1 MPRSLH
7 ALDSVHRLLSRS
19 SLLTRAAI
27 LLRNQCRAV
36 IKYRLM
42 TTHQVDQSGEAWFL
56 ARVAPL
62 CRTVVDVG
70 ANRGEWSALVLR
82 HGKNIERCL
91 AFEPGKRAA
100 ALLRER
106 FASAPQVE
114 IIERALSDHAETSAR
129 FFEQP
134 EAGETS
140 SLSRPPD
147 GEAAVETT
155 VEVSTLDLEMQRLQL
170 ERIDLLKVDAEGHDL
185 AVLRGARQIL
195 QEGRARFIQWEYSD
209 VWIPGGGTLAAALG
223 FLRELGYRSFLLKR
237 GGLYHFD
244 YDRFGE
250 FFTFSNFVSLREDDV
265 AAFAGDARPL
275 L

>member
-19 SLLTRAAI
+19 ALVTRAAI
-27 LLRNQCRAV
+27 LLRNQCRAI

-42 TTHQVDQSGEAWFL
+42 TTHQVEQSGEEWFL
-56 ARVAPL
+56 KRVAPL

-70 ANRGEWSALVLR
+70 ANRGEWSALVLQ
-82 HGKNIERCL
+82 HGKAIERCV
-91 AFEPGKRAA
+91 AFEPGKQAA
-100 ALLRER
+100 AVLRTR
-106 FASAPQVE
+106 FASTPRVE
-114 IIERALSDHAETSAR
+114 IIERALSDHAEEAAR

-134 EAGETS
+134 DAGETS

-147 GEAAVETT
+147 GEAAVETI
-155 VEVSTLDLEMQRLQL
+155 VDVSTLDLEMQRLRL

-185 AVLRGARQIL
+185 AVLRGAQRTL
-195 QEGRARFIQWEYSD
+195 AEGRVRFIQWEYSD
-209 VWIPGGGTLAAALG
+209 VWIPGGATLAAALA

-244 YDRFGE
+244 YERFGE
-250 FFTFSNFVSLREDDV
+250 FFTFSNFVSLRDDDV
-265 AAFAGDARPL
+265 PAIAGDARPL